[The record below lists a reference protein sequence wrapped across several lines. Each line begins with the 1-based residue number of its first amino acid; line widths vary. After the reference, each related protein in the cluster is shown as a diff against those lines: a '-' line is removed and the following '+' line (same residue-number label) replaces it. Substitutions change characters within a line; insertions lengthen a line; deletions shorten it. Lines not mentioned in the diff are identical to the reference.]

1 VLRGR
6 YGDTSGRP
14 YIAGRVVLPRLDLT
28 VDVSFCLDTG
38 ADRTM
43 LMPSDYL
50 RVALDVTA
58 LRDAVET
65 IGVGGASLAYR
76 EPALVA
82 FASRDQVFVTGS
94 SLKSRAM
101 LLTSPTSR
109 PSSVEI
115 S

>member
-1 VLRGR
+1 
-6 YGDTSGRP
+6 
-14 YIAGRVVLPRLDLT
+14 
-28 VDVSFCLDTG
+28 
-38 ADRTM
+38 
-43 LMPSDYL
+43 MPSDYL

-82 FASRDQVFVTGS
+82 FASRDQVFVYRIVVEIAS
-94 SLKSRAM
+94 YA
-101 LLTSPTSR
+101 PDIADVR